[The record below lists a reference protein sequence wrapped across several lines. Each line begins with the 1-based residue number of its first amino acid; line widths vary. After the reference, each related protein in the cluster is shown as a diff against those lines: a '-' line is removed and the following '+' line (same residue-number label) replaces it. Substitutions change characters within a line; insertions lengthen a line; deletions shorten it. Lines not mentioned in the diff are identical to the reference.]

1 MLTTGAAECEELKA
15 NPSFRRDHSR
25 DEGRINPIRPGPFEY
40 QGCAR
45 VPRRRQNYCIGAR
58 ESPLRHGRVC
68 PGLHALPRGTK
79 NVDARDKPGHD
90 DLL

>member
-1 MLTTGAAECEELKA
+1 MVTTGAAECEELKA

-45 VPRRRQNYCIGAR
+45 VPRCGQNYRIGAR
-58 ESPLRHGRVC
+58 ESPLRHGRAC
-68 PGLHALPRGTK
+68 PGHPRLATRHQERGCPGQ
-79 NVDARDKPGHD
+79 ARA
-90 DLL
+90 